1 METATTPSYSDGP
14 GAAEAAGGVTRRLW
28 QHAFGEMLIETR
40 PDGSVWVNGSAVADT
55 LPDRGRGAAPTSE
68 TPPAA
73 PENEPLPAAP
83 ASQPMPTVPADDASP
98 AVPARE

>member
-1 METATTPSYSDGP
+1 METATTPPGSDCP
-14 GAAEAAGGVTRRLW
+14 GSAEAAGGVTRRLW

-83 ASQPMPTVPADDASP
+83 VNDASP